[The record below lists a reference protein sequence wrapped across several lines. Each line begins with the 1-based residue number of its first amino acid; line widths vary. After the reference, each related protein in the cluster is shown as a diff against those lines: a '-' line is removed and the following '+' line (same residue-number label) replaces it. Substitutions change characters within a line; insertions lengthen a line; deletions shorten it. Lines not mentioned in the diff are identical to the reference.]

1 MKTSHDPRHHLRVKT
16 VKELFSWGSLPTTAR
31 STVKLNNLSTVIVKN
46 ISEIDQQIKSA
57 APDWPLEQINKID
70 LAILRIAV
78 FELLIIPDLK
88 NKKFSTIPFKVT
100 VDEAVELAK
109 EFGAESSPSFINGVL
124 GHLITVHKIDPNSKI
139 S

>member
-1 MKTSHDPRHHLRVKT
+1 MKTSKDPRHHQRIKT
-16 VKELFSWGSLPTTAR
+16 VKELFSWGFSPQNSG
-31 STVKLNNLSTVIVKN
+31 STVKLNNLSKTIVEN
-46 ISEIDQQIKSA
+46 IDKIDQYIQSS
-57 APDWPLEQINKID
+57 APDWPLGQINKID

-78 FELLIIPDLK
+78 FELLIIPKLK
-88 NKKFSTIPFKVT
+88 QDQFSLIPFKVT

-124 GHLITVHKIDPNSKI
+124 GHLITVHKIDPNPKI